1 MYRSLISLMPKAQPL
16 LLDLY
21 PNASVAYSLRKLR
34 TAYTGNAIRVRRS
47 SDNAEQDIGFVGN
60 NLDTASLL
68 TFCGVGNGFVTTW
81 YDQSGNARNATQTT
95 AGRQPRIV
103 NGGIIELDNS
113 KSSLRFDGTD
123 DFLLTGNYNFVATDK
138 IYISSVA
145 SSETNNSTRVVFAFS
160 DNSTYRSFASAYFQS
175 TGRNAAQFSTDNTN
189 VQTNAYDTYSI
200 NQQYLLETLFNT
212 NQALAQNRIQI
223 YRNNNILTFNSN
235 TNSYQANII
244 SNNKPLSIGADGL
257 GNFRHQGK
265 IQEII
270 LYPTDQSTNRSAIE
284 TNINTH
290 YNIY

>member
-1 MYRSLISLMPKAQPL
+1 MPKAQPL
-16 LLDLY
+16 LLDLF
-21 PNASVAYSLRKLR
+21 PNAAVAYSLRKLR
-34 TAYTGNAIRVRRS
+34 TAYSGSAIRVRRS
-47 SDNAEQDIGFVGN
+47 SDNTEQDIGFVGN

-68 TFCGVGNGFVTTW
+68 TFCGAGNGFVTTW
-81 YDQSGNARNATQTT
+81 YDQSTNANNATQTT

-138 IYISSVA
+138 IYISSVV
-145 SSETNNSTRVVFAFS
+145 SSETNNSTRLVFALS
-160 DNSTYRSFASAYFQS
+160 DNSTYRSFASAYFQF

-189 VQTNAYDTYSI
+189 VQTNVYDTYSI

-223 YRNNNILTFNSN
+223 YRNNNILTFNNN
-235 TNSYQANII
+235 TNSYQGNII
-244 SNNKPLSIGADGL
+244 GNNKPLSIGADGS

-270 LYPTDQSTNRSAIE
+270 LYPTDQSTNRTAIE
-284 TNINTH
+284 TNINSH
-290 YNIY
+290 YNIYP